1 MQIKSLKYML
11 MIVLLVLLMVIPNI
25 SKANE
30 ILNKNATTQERKSVV
45 TQESTKTQKSA
56 VTQQS
61 STTQQSAVSQ
71 DISQDTQ
78 KAKTNAVEDK
88 TYLNIDYPNKE
99 AINSDSLYIDGW
111 VMSTNADKSLE
122 IYIDGKIQQ
131 ANIVTRKRP
140 DVIAVIHGYGTL
152 AENPEPGFK
161 TTLDLKNIKDGE
173 HTLTI
178 KSVSSTGKELAVV
191 NKKIKVNKYQ
201 TCLNIDYPNTSQI
214 RKDSLYI
221 DGWVMSTCDS
231 KKIEIYMDGKLQQP
245 EIITRKRP
253 DVISVINGYGTLTEN
268 PEPGFKTTLDLKQ
281 IDDGNHT
288 LKIRV
293 VSGTGEELSSVT
305 KNITIQKYQT
315 NLNIDYP
322 KTDYI
327 NSDKLYI
334 DGWVMSTN
342 SDKKIQIYLNDKL
355 QETQIVTRKRP
366 DVIAAIHGYG
376 TLAENPEP
384 GFKTT
389 LDLKNIT
396 DGKYTLKI
404 KVVTSNGLELA
415 SYTKNITIKKYETNL
430 NIDYPKTSEIRE
442 DRLYIDG
449 WVMSTCEDKK
459 MNIYID
465 GKLREEQLV
474 TRKRPDVI
482 AVIKG
487 YGTSEENPEPG
498 FKTTLDLKQIADGT
512 HTLKIEVVSGT
523 GEKLATY
530 ERKINLTKYPTTMY
544 IDRPVANFITGRNQI
559 EVSGWVMSKYPNAE
573 IKIYVNGKLQTSE
586 ITRRTRTDVINA
598 IKDYG
603 TIEENPEP
611 GFSAKIDISTLE
623 EKAYEIKVDVCMP
636 DGKVLATSKT
646 NFIINRKVLRGIDV
660 SEHNGTIDWEKVKNE
675 IDFAI
680 IRCGYGED
688 VISQDDKTYLRNV
701 MECERLGIPYGVYIY
716 SYAIN
721 LDKAKSEVNHVIRL
735 LKNRKPE
742 YGIWFDMEDAD
753 NYKSKYGVTDQMCR
767 DITYTFCSTMKSKGY
782 NVGIYANYDWFT
794 NILDDERLDQYPKW
808 VAQWG
813 DKCDYQKEYVIWQ
826 YSNSGNV
833 SGISGRVDLDY
844 YYR

>member
-11 MIVLLVLLMVIPNI
+11 IIMLLLLSLIFPNI

-30 ILNKNATTQERKSVV
+30 NLNENTEVQTQENTEPK
-45 TQESTKTQKSA
+45 
-56 VTQQS
+56 
-61 STTQQSAVSQ
+61 
-71 DISQDTQ
+71 DTP
-78 KAKTNAVEDK
+78 KAKTSEDK
-88 TYLNIDYPNKE
+88 TYLNIDYPNTE

-122 IYIDGKIQQ
+122 IYIDGEIQQ
-131 ANIVTRKRP
+131 TNIVTRKRP
-140 DVIAVIHGYGTL
+140 DVIAVIEGYGTL
-152 AENPEPGFK
+152 A
-161 TTLDLKNIKDGE
+161 
-173 HTLTI
+173 
-178 KSVSSTGKELAVV
+178 
-191 NKKIKVNKYQ
+191 
-201 TCLNIDYPNTSQI
+201 
-214 RKDSLYI
+214 
-221 DGWVMSTCDS
+221 
-231 KKIEIYMDGKLQQP
+231 
-245 EIITRKRP
+245 
-253 DVISVINGYGTLTEN
+253 EN

-293 VSGTGEELSSVT
+293 VSENGEELASET
-305 KNITIQKYQT
+305 KNINIQKYQT
-315 NLNIDYP
+315 QLNIDYP
-322 KTDYI
+322 KKDYI
-327 NSDKLYI
+327 NSDELYI

-342 SDKKIQIYLNDKL
+342 SDKKIEIYLNDKL
-355 QETQIVTRKRP
+355 QETQIITRKRP
-366 DVIAAIHGYG
+366 DVISAIKGYG

-389 LDLKNIT
+389 LDLKNIV
-396 DGKYTLKI
+396 DGKYILKI

-415 SYTKNITIKKYETNL
+415 SYTKNITIKKYETYL
-430 NIDYPKTSEIRE
+430 NIDYPKTTEIRE
-442 DRLYIDG
+442 DSLYIDG

-459 MNIYID
+459 INIYID
-465 GKLREEQLV
+465 GILREEQLI

-482 AVIKG
+482 SVIKG
-487 YGTSEENPEPG
+487 YGTLAENPEPG
-498 FKTTLDLKQIADGT
+498 FKTTLDLKQILDGV
-512 HTLKIEVVSGT
+512 HTLKIEIISGT

-544 IDRPVANFITGRNQI
+544 IDRPVADFVTGRNEI

-573 IKIYVNGKLQTSE
+573 IKIYVNGKLQTAE
-586 ITRRTRTDVINA
+586 ITRRIRNDVINA

-603 TIEENPEP
+603 TIKENPEP

-623 EKAYEIKVDVCMP
+623 EKTYEIRIDVCMP
-636 DGKVLATSKT
+636 DGKILATTKT
-646 NFIINRKVLRGIDV
+646 NFAINRKVLRGIDV

-680 IRCGYGED
+680 IRCGYGVD
-688 VISQDDKTYLRNV
+688 VISQDDKMYLRNV

-721 LDKAKSEVNHVIRL
+721 LEKAKSEVNHVIRL

-753 NYKSKYGVTDQMCR
+753 GYKSRYEVTDQMCR
-767 DITYTFCSTMKSKGY
+767 DITYTFCSTMKDKGY
-782 NVGIYANYDWFT
+782 NVGIYANYNWFT

-813 DKCDYQKEYVIWQ
+813 DKCDYKKEYVMWQ
-826 YSNSGNV
+826 YTDSGSV
-833 SGISGRVDLDY
+833 SGISGRVDMDY